1 MAGTAMMAAMCVN
14 YLPANRQQLREHFG
28 VTPPDNDWPDECWQ
42 DHAAP
47 ILLLD
52 SNGQLQAH
60 AANYGF
66 IPRRHQRDGMRLTT
80 LNARDDTVALRPT
93 WREAWQRGQLCL
105 VPMQAFFEPCY
116 EAGRAVRHRIALA
129 DGQPFAVAGLWR
141 RWQEADGSSSLAFAQ
156 LTINADDHPL
166 MRRMHRPGEEKRSL
180 VIVPRGQYGR
190 WLGCRQPASAARL
203 LLPYPAGLMAD
214 CPAPLRPAPAAQPFT
229 PDLFGA
235 DPPPA

>member
-1 MAGTAMMAAMCVN
+1 MCVN
-14 YLPANRQQLREHFG
+14 YLPASRLQLREYFG
-28 VTPPDNDWPDECWQ
+28 AEPPDADWADEVWQ
-42 DHAAP
+42 DDSAP
-47 ILLLD
+47 ILLAGD
-52 SNGQLQAH
+52 DGQWQAH

-66 IPRRHQRDGMRLTT
+66 VPRRHQRPGVRLTT
-80 LNARDDTVALRPT
+80 VNARDDTVAERPT
-93 WREAWQRGQLCL
+93 WREAWRRGQLCL

-116 EAGRAVRHRIALA
+116 ESGRAVRHRIALA
-129 DGQPFAVAGLWR
+129 DGKPFAVAGVWR
-141 RWQEADGSSSLAFAQ
+141 RWQEADGSLSLAFAQ

-166 MRRMHRPGEEKRSL
+166 MRRMHKPGDEKRSL

-229 PDLFGA
+229 PDLFGG
-235 DPPPA
+235 DPPPG